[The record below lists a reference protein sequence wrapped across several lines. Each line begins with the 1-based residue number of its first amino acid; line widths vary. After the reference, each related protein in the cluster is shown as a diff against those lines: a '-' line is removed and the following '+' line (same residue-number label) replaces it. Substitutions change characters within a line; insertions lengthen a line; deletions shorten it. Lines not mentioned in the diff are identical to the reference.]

1 MGRKV
6 LLSFLGTGP
15 LDSKETR
22 TYKTT
27 EYHLGEVP
35 LGSYPFVSSAL
46 KKHYQVDT
54 LLLIGTV
61 HSMWEEV
68 YRWFMENNSRVIDE
82 ETYFRLASECEEANH
97 ESPLTITDQAAIEEA
112 IGGDSKVVLIKY
124 GTTDAEVMEN
134 INIIL
139 SLQQYLKTNDELIVD
154 ITHSFRSLPIFVMN
168 LLVYLQNVSKKKI
181 TISHIHYGM
190 LEMNK
195 ELGYAPIIDLKAMM
209 DVNNW
214 ITGAYAFAEFG
225 NAYKIAQLVE
235 AEDRSAATL
244 LNEFANLM
252 NLNHLHAI
260 QKISQRLSA
269 LRNKEFQTL
278 LPQLTITPIVED
290 FISRFDVKE
299 SKHALF
305 QMKVARWQLDHK
317 KYAQAMLTINEAMV
331 TYVCEQNKL
340 EWDGYDSRELAKA
353 ALKYR
358 PEARALSCDR
368 ELRSIYKRLQPLR
381 NCTAH
386 SLETEKNVADML
398 RILAESVRKL
408 ENIIK

>member
-22 TYKTT
+22 MYKTT
-27 EYHLGEVP
+27 EYHLGDIN
-35 LGSYPFVSSAL
+35 LGSYPFVASAL

-54 LLLIGTV
+54 IILIGTV

-68 YRWFMENNSRVIDE
+68 YRWFSDDAGRSIDE
-82 ETYFRLASECEEANH
+82 DAYFCIANECENANYK
-97 ESPLTITDQAAIEEA
+97 SPLALTDKTFIEQA
-112 IGGDSKVVLIKY
+112 IGGDSKIILIKY
-124 GTTDAEVMEN
+124 GITETEVMEN

-139 SLQQYLKTNDELIVD
+139 GLQQYLNTNDELIVD

-168 LLVYLQNVSKKKI
+168 LLFYLKNVSRKEI

-190 LEMNK
+190 LEMSK
-195 ELGYAPIIDLKAMM
+195 ELGFAPIIDLKAMM
-209 DVNNW
+209 EVNDW
-214 ITGAYAFAEFG
+214 VTGAYTFSEFG
-225 NAYKIAQLVE
+225 NAYKIAKLVE
-235 AEDRSAATL
+235 PEDKSAATL
-244 LNEFANLM
+244 LTEYSNLM

-269 LRNKEFQTL
+269 LKNKEYQTL
-278 LPQLTITPIVED
+278 LPELTISPIIGD
-290 FISRFDVKE
+290 FINRFDVKE
-299 SKHALF
+299 NKHALF
-305 QMKVARWQLDHK
+305 QIKVARWQLDHK

-340 EWDGYDSRELAKA
+340 EWDGFDSREFAKA

-358 PEARALSCDR
+358 PEARCLKCDN
-368 ELRSIYKRLQPLR
+368 ELKKIYKKLQPLR
-381 NCTAH
+381 NSTAH
-386 SLETEKNVADML
+386 SLVTTKNVQDML
-398 RILAESVRKL
+398 KVLSESVTQL
-408 ENIIK
+408 ETIIK